1 MVKKSQLSTKLK
13 STSRM
18 ATRSRNQKSQG
29 VHDRPLTPRTTKDE
43 KALLETIWEIVKDE
57 LASHQLAILETI
69 NDNIKVTNDSLDKI
83 SQDVTDLKQSL
94 EFTQDQMNDKI
105 NKIMKDLKELDK
117 NINEVQQDL
126 LDPNYISS
134 KLKELEDQSRRN
146 NLHIDGIDEKLNETW
161 NECEV
166 HMQELI

>member
-1 MVKKSQLSTKLK
+1 
-13 STSRM
+13 
-18 ATRSRNQKSQG
+18 
-29 VHDRPLTPRTTKDE
+29 
-43 KALLETIWEIVKDE
+43 
-57 LASHQLAILETI
+57 
-69 NDNIKVTNDSLDKI
+69 
-83 SQDVTDLKQSL
+83 
-94 EFTQDQMNDKI
+94 
-105 NKIMKDLKELDK
+105 MKDLKELDK